1 MPDNIIHG
9 MFQGHVFRFKIMAI
23 PFLTALLNACT
34 DGPLEV
40 PGSLPNPKLV
50 ELINVSLDEQIKRMD
65 PGWSRGFLPQAAGN
79 ARLWL
84 QEINEVVA
92 RCRYGPRNNS
102 KSNLL
107 EYDISL
113 GSGEVIKDLYTGQ
126 RCAYQ
131 IGPPLVMRVRFKG
144 GRVVEALTDGR
155 ERNAPVTSA
164 KGEIDLLAESVV
176 RADWSR
182 RQSLYFLPDKTASDI
197 SKEWQTGK
205 P

>member
-1 MPDNIIHG
+1 MLDNIIHR
-9 MFQGHVFRFKIMAI
+9 MASWRVFGTKIMAI
-23 PFLTALLNACT
+23 SFLTGLLNACT
-34 DGPLEV
+34 DGPLEM

-50 ELINVSLDEQIKRMD
+50 ELINLSLDEQIKRMD
-65 PGWSRGFLPQAAGN
+65 PSWSRGFLPQAAGN

-102 KSNLL
+102 KANLL

-113 GSGEVIKDLYTGQ
+113 GSGEAINNLYTGQ
-126 RCAYQ
+126 RCTYQ
-131 IGPPLVMRVRFKG
+131 ISPPLVMRVRFAS

-155 ERNAPVTSA
+155 ERNAPVASA
-164 KGEIDLLAESVV
+164 KGEIDLLAKSVV

-182 RQSLYFLPDKTASDI
+182 RQSLYFLPDKTASEI